1 MFRMNSHV
9 NKTNRF
15 FNGSDS
21 AEMTSRVLYYNN
33 YSPQA
38 QLLLLNNP
46 LRLGDYTTILTF
58 P

>member
-21 AEMTSRVLYYNN
+21 TEMTSRVLYLNN